1 MHTIA
6 VIGLGYIGL
15 PTAVVFAQKGYR
27 VIGVDIDAKKVEAV
41 NAGRSYIR
49 EPYLDE
55 MLRDS
60 VARGLLS
67 ATTDAVV
74 AVRQSDAV
82 IIAVP
87 TPVKNGV
94 ADLTYLRE
102 ALDAV
107 RKGIHR
113 DLLIVIES
121 TIPPGTTVGI
131 AKPMLEE
138 TGMKVGQDIYL
149 AHVPERIAPGKA
161 VEELLN
167 APRVVGGADPRST
180 EKAIQLYS
188 EVNPHLHP
196 TDATTAEFVKLAEN
210 TYRDLNIALA
220 NLLALM
226 AEKLGIDVYEA
237 IRLANT
243 HPRVNIHMPGA
254 GVGGPCLTKDP
265 YMLAST
271 APDFW
276 GTELIRSARRIN
288 DYMPTHTVNIV
299 EKALADA
306 GLSVIGVK
314 IAVLGDDTRE
324 SPAKYVV
331 QKLLEK
337 GADVVIY
344 DPYTPE
350 TFGAQ
355 PAKTLEE
362 AAKDAD
368 ALVIVTDHP
377 EFKKLDL
384 VALVALM
391 RHRIIIDG
399 RKAVEPHAVA
409 AHGSPEG
416 VSLGPAAVGVCDDE
430 DLAPGHGQCGV

>member
-49 EPYLDE
+49 EPYLNE

-67 ATTDAVV
+67 ATTDAVA

-102 ALDAV
+102 ALNAV

-188 EVNPHLHP
+188 KVNPHLQP

-276 GTELIRSARRIN
+276 GTELIRIARRIN

-306 GLSVIGVK
+306 GLSVIGAK
-314 IAVLGDDTRE
+314 IAVLGAAYKGGVDDTRE

-331 QKLLEK
+331 QKLIEK
-337 GADVVIY
+337 GADVVVY

-350 TFGAQ
+350 AFGARL
-355 PAKTLEE
+355 AKTLEE

-384 VALVALM
+384 VTLAALM

-399 RKAVEPHAVA
+399 RRAVEPHAA
-409 AHGSPEG
+409 TAHGFTYY
-416 VSLGPAAVGVCDDE
+416 AVGYGKAYK
-430 DLAPGHGQCGV
+430 L

>member
-1 MHTIA
+1 MHNIA
-6 VIGLGYIGL
+6 VIGLGYVGL
-15 PTAVVFAQKGYR
+15 PTAVIFAQRGYR
-27 VIGVDIDAKKVEAV
+27 VIGVDIDAKKVEAL
-41 NAGRSYIR
+41 NAGRSYVR
-49 EPYLDE
+49 EPYLNE

-60 VARGLLS
+60 VVRGLLS
-67 ATTDAVV
+67 ATTDAVA

-188 EVNPHLHP
+188 KVNPHLQP

-210 TYRDLNIALA
+210 TYRDLNIAFA

-226 AEKLGIDVYEA
+226 AERLGIDVYEA

-276 GTELIRSARRIN
+276 GTELIRIARRIN
-288 DYMPTHTVNIV
+288 DYMPTHTANIV

-306 GLSVIGVK
+306 GLSVRGAK
-314 IAVLGDDTRE
+314 IAVLGAAYKGGVDDTRE
-324 SPAKYVV
+324 SPAKHVV

-337 GADVVIY
+337 GVEVAVY

-350 TFGAQ
+350 TFGAR

-362 AAKDAD
+362 AAQDAD

-384 VALVALM
+384 VTLAALM

-399 RKAVEPHAVA
+399 RRAVEPHAA
-409 AHGSPEG
+409 TAHGFTYYG
-416 VSLGPAAVGVCDDE
+416 VGYGKAYKL
-430 DLAPGHGQCGV
+430 

>member
-1 MHTIA
+1 M
-6 VIGLGYIGL
+6 V
-15 PTAVVFAQKGYR
+15 
-27 VIGVDIDAKKVEAV
+27 
-41 NAGRSYIR
+41 
-49 EPYLDE
+49 
-55 MLRDS
+55 
-60 VARGLLS
+60 
-67 ATTDAVV
+67 
-74 AVRQSDAV
+74 
-82 IIAVP
+82 
-87 TPVKNGV
+87 
-94 ADLTYLRE
+94 DLTYLRE
-102 ALDAV
+102 ALGAV

-113 DLLIVIES
+113 DMLIVIES

-138 TGMKVGQDIYL
+138 TGMKVSRDIYL

-188 EVNPHLHP
+188 KVNPHLQP

-276 GTELIRSARRIN
+276 GTELIRNARRIN
-288 DYMPTHTVNIV
+288 DYMPTHTANIV
-299 EKALADA
+299 ERALADV
-306 GLSVIGVK
+306 GLSVREAK
-314 IAVLGDDTRE
+314 IAVLGAAYKGGIDDTRE

-331 QKLLEK
+331 QNLLEK
-337 GADVVIY
+337 GTDVVVY

-350 TFGAQ
+350 TFGAR

-384 VALVALM
+384 VTLAALM

-399 RKAVEPHAVA
+399 RRAVEPHAAA
-409 AHGSPEG
+409 AHGFTYYG
-416 VSLGPAAVGVCDDE
+416 VGYGKAYKL
-430 DLAPGHGQCGV
+430 

>member
-6 VIGLGYIGL
+6 VIGLGYVGL
-15 PTAVVFAQKGYR
+15 PTAVVFAQRGYR

-49 EPYLDE
+49 EPYLNE

-67 ATTDAVV
+67 ATTDAVA

-102 ALDAV
+102 TLDAV

-138 TGMKVGQDIYL
+138 TGMKVGQNIYL

-188 EVNPHLHP
+188 KVNPHLQP

-276 GTELIRSARRIN
+276 GTELIRNARRIN
-288 DYMPTHTVNIV
+288 DYMPTHTANIV
-299 EKALADA
+299 ERALADV
-306 GLSVIGVK
+306 GLSVREAK
-314 IAVLGDDTRE
+314 IAVLGAAYKGGIDDTRE

-331 QKLLEK
+331 QNLLEK
-337 GADVVIY
+337 GTDVVVY

-377 EFKKLDL
+377 EFKKLNL
-384 VALVALM
+384 VTLAALM

-399 RKAVEPHAVA
+399 RRAVEPHAAA
-409 AHGSPEG
+409 AHGFTYY
-416 VSLGPAAVGVCDDE
+416 AVG
-430 DLAPGHGQCGV
+430 HGKAYKL

>member
-1 MHTIA
+1 MRTIA

-15 PTAVVFAQKGYR
+15 PTAVVFAQRGYR

-67 ATTDAVV
+67 ATTDAVA

-113 DLLIVIES
+113 DLIIVIES
-121 TIPPGTTVGI
+121 TIPPGTTVGV

-188 EVNPHLHP
+188 KVNPHLHP

-276 GTELIRSARRIN
+276 GTELIRIARRIN

-306 GLSVIGVK
+306 GLSVIGAK
-314 IAVLGDDTRE
+314 IAVLGAAYKGGVDDTRE

-331 QKLLEK
+331 QKLIEK
-337 GADVVIY
+337 GADVVVY

-350 TFGAQ
+350 TFGAR

-384 VALVALM
+384 VTLAALM

-399 RKAVEPHAVA
+399 RRAVEPHAAA
-409 AHGSPEG
+409 AHGFTYY
-416 VSLGPAAVGVCDDE
+416 AVGYGKAYK
-430 DLAPGHGQCGV
+430 L

>member
-1 MHTIA
+1 
-6 VIGLGYIGL
+6 L

-49 EPYLDE
+49 EPYLNE

-67 ATTDAVV
+67 ATTDAV
-74 AVRQSDAV
+74 ATVRQSDAV

-113 DLLIVIES
+113 DMLIVIES

-138 TGMKVGQDIYL
+138 TGMKVSQDIYL

-161 VEELLN
+161 IEELLN
-167 APRVVGGADPRST
+167 APRMVGGADPRST

-188 EVNPHLHP
+188 KVNPHLQP

-276 GTELIRSARRIN
+276 GTELIRIARRIN
-288 DYMPTHTVNIV
+288 DYMPTHTANIV

-306 GLSVIGVK
+306 GLSVREAK
-314 IAVLGDDTRE
+314 IAVLGAAYKGGVDDTRE
-324 SPAKYVV
+324 SPAKHVV

-337 GADVVIY
+337 GADVVVY

-350 TFGAQ
+350 TLGAR

-384 VALVALM
+384 VTLAALM

-399 RKAVEPHAVA
+399 RRAVEPHAAA
-409 AHGSPEG
+409 AHGFTYYG
-416 VSLGPAAVGVCDDE
+416 VGYGKAYKL
-430 DLAPGHGQCGV
+430 

>member
-1 MHTIA
+1 MHTVA
-6 VIGLGYIGL
+6 VIVVGRVGLVV
-15 PTAVVFAQKGYR
+15 AVVFAHAGYR
-27 VIGVDIDAKKVEAV
+27 LHGVDVETKIIDFV
-41 NAGRSYIR
+41 NAGRGYIR
-49 EPYLDE
+49 EPYLNE
-55 MLRDS
+55 MLRDA

-67 ATTDAVV
+67 ATSDAVA

-87 TPVKNGV
+87 TPGKNGV
-94 ADLTYLRE
+94 VDLTYLRE
-102 ALDAV
+102 ALGAV

-113 DLLIVIES
+113 DMLIVIES

-138 TGMKVGQDIYL
+138 TGMKVSRDIYL

-188 EVNPHLHP
+188 KVNPHLQP

-226 AEKLGIDVYEA
+226 AERLGIDVYEA

-276 GTELIRSARRIN
+276 GTELIRIARRI
-288 DYMPTHTVNIV
+288 DDHMPTHTVNIV

-306 GLSVIGVK
+306 GLSVIGAK
-314 IAVLGDDTRE
+314 IAVLGAAYKGGVDDTRE

-337 GADVVIY
+337 GADVVVY

-350 TFGAQ
+350 TFGAR

-384 VALVALM
+384 VTLAALM

-399 RKAVEPHAVA
+399 RRAVEPHAAA
-409 AHGSPEG
+409 AHGFTYYG
-416 VSLGPAAVGVCDDE
+416 VGYGKAYKL
-430 DLAPGHGQCGV
+430 

>member
-6 VIGLGYIGL
+6 VIGLGHIGL

-49 EPYLDE
+49 EPYLNE

-67 ATTDAVV
+67 ATTDAV
-74 AVRQSDAV
+74 ATVRQSDAV

-107 RKGIHR
+107 RRGIHR

-138 TGMKVGQDIYL
+138 TSMKVGQDIYL

-188 EVNPHLHP
+188 KVNPLLQP

-276 GTELIRSARRIN
+276 GTELIRIARRIN

-306 GLSVIGVK
+306 GLSVTGAK
-314 IAVLGDDTRE
+314 IAVLGAAYKGGVDDTRE

-337 GADVVIY
+337 GADVVVY

-350 TFGAQ
+350 TFGAR

-362 AAKDAD
+362 AAENAD

-384 VALVALM
+384 VTLAALM

-399 RKAVEPHAVA
+399 RRAVEPHAAA
-409 AHGSPEG
+409 AHGFTYY
-416 VSLGPAAVGVCDDE
+416 AVGYGKAYK
-430 DLAPGHGQCGV
+430 L

>member
-49 EPYLDE
+49 EPGVNE

-67 ATTDAVV
+67 ATTDAVT

-121 TIPPGTTVGI
+121 TIPPGTTVGV

-138 TGMKVGQDIYL
+138 TGMKVSQDIYL

-167 APRVVGGADPRST
+167 APRLVGGADPRST

-188 EVNPHLHP
+188 KVNPHLQP

-288 DYMPTHTVNIV
+288 DYMPTHTANIV

-306 GLSVIGVK
+306 GLSVRGAK
-314 IAVLGDDTRE
+314 IAVLGAAYKGGVDDTRE

-337 GADVVIY
+337 GADVVVY

-350 TFGAQ
+350 TFGAL

-384 VALVALM
+384 VTLAALM

-399 RKAVEPHAVA
+399 RKAVEPHAAA
-409 AHGSPEG
+409 AHGFTYY
-416 VSLGPAAVGVCDDE
+416 AVGYGKAYK
-430 DLAPGHGQCGV
+430 L

>member
-15 PTAVVFAQKGYR
+15 PTAVIFAQRGYR

-49 EPYLDE
+49 EPYLNE

-60 VARGLLS
+60 VVRGLFS
-67 ATTDAVV
+67 ATTDAVA

-188 EVNPHLHP
+188 KVNPHLQP

-220 NLLALM
+220 NLLALI
-226 AEKLGIDVYEA
+226 AERLGIDVYEA

-276 GTELIRSARRIN
+276 GTELIRGARRIN
-288 DYMPTHTVNIV
+288 DYMPTHTANIV
-299 EKALADA
+299 ERALADA
-306 GLSVIGVK
+306 GLSVRGAK
-314 IAVLGDDTRE
+314 IAVLGAAYKGGVDDTRE
-324 SPAKYVV
+324 SPAKYVI

-337 GADVVIY
+337 GAEVVVY

-350 TFGAQ
+350 TFGAR

-384 VALVALM
+384 VTLAALM

-399 RKAVEPHAVA
+399 RRAVEPHAAA
-409 AHGSPEG
+409 AHGFTYYG
-416 VSLGPAAVGVCDDE
+416 VGYGKAYKL
-430 DLAPGHGQCGV
+430 

>member
-1 MHTIA
+1 
-6 VIGLGYIGL
+6 
-15 PTAVVFAQKGYR
+15 
-27 VIGVDIDAKKVEAV
+27 
-41 NAGRSYIR
+41 
-49 EPYLDE
+49 
-55 MLRDS
+55 
-60 VARGLLS
+60 
-67 ATTDAVV
+67 
-74 AVRQSDAV
+74 
-82 IIAVP
+82 
-87 TPVKNGV
+87 
-94 ADLTYLRE
+94 
-102 ALDAV
+102 
-107 RKGIHR
+107 
-113 DLLIVIES
+113 
-121 TIPPGTTVGI
+121 
-131 AKPMLEE
+131 MLEE

-188 EVNPHLHP
+188 KVNPHLQP

-226 AEKLGIDVYEA
+226 AERLGIDVYEA

-265 YMLAST
+265 YMLASI

-276 GTELIRSARRIN
+276 GTELIISARRIN

-306 GLSVIGVK
+306 GLSVIGAK
-314 IAVLGDDTRE
+314 IAVLGAAYKGGVDDTRE

-337 GADVVIY
+337 GADVVVY

-350 TFGAQ
+350 TFGAR

-384 VALVALM
+384 VTLAALM

-399 RKAVEPHAVA
+399 RRAVEPHAAA
-409 AHGSPEG
+409 AHGFTYY
-416 VSLGPAAVGVCDDE
+416 AVGYGSAYK
-430 DLAPGHGQCGV
+430 L

>member
-6 VIGLGYIGL
+6 VIGLGYVGL
-15 PTAVVFAQKGYR
+15 PTAVIFAHRGYR
-27 VIGVDIDAKKVEAV
+27 VIGVDIDAKKVETV

-49 EPYLDE
+49 EPYLNE

-60 VARGLLS
+60 VAKGLLS
-67 ATTDAVV
+67 ATIDAVA

-188 EVNPHLHP
+188 KVNPHLQP

-306 GLSVIGVK
+306 GLSVRWAK
-314 IAVLGDDTRE
+314 IAVLGAAYKGGVDDTRE

-331 QKLLEK
+331 QMLLEK
-337 GADVVIY
+337 GADVVVY

-350 TFGAQ
+350 TFGAR

-384 VALVALM
+384 VTLAALM

-399 RKAVEPHAVA
+399 RKAVEPHAAA
-409 AHGSPEG
+409 AHGFTYYG
-416 VSLGPAAVGVCDDE
+416 VGYGKAYKL
-430 DLAPGHGQCGV
+430 

>member
-1 MHTIA
+1 
-6 VIGLGYIGL
+6 
-15 PTAVVFAQKGYR
+15 VV
-27 VIGVDIDAKKVEAV
+27 
-41 NAGRSYIR
+41 
-49 EPYLDE
+49 
-55 MLRDS
+55 
-60 VARGLLS
+60 
-67 ATTDAVV
+67 
-74 AVRQSDAV
+74 
-82 IIAVP
+82 
-87 TPVKNGV
+87 
-94 ADLTYLRE
+94 DLTYLRE
-102 ALDAV
+102 ALGAV

-138 TGMKVGQDIYL
+138 TGMKVSRDIYL

-167 APRVVGGADPRST
+167 APGVVGGADPRST
-180 EKAIQLYS
+180 EKASQLYS
-188 EVNPHLHP
+188 KVNPHLQP

-243 HPRVNIHMPGA
+243 HPRVNIYMPGA

-276 GTELIRSARRIN
+276 GAELIRIARRIN

-306 GLSVIGVK
+306 GLSVIGAK
-314 IAVLGDDTRE
+314 IAVLGAAYKGGVDDTRE

-337 GADVVIY
+337 GADVLVY

-350 TFGAQ
+350 TFGAR

-368 ALVIVTDHP
+368 VLVIVTDHP

-384 VALVALM
+384 VTLAALM

-399 RKAVEPHAVA
+399 RRAVEPHAVA
-409 AHGSPEG
+409 THGFTYYG
-416 VSLGPAAVGVCDDE
+416 VGYGKAYKL
-430 DLAPGHGQCGV
+430 

>member
-15 PTAVVFAQKGYR
+15 PTAVVFAQRGYR

-276 GTELIRSARRIN
+276 GTELIRIARKIN

-306 GLSVIGVK
+306 GLSVRGAK
-314 IAVLGDDTRE
+314 IAVLGAAYKGGVDDTRE

-337 GADVVIY
+337 GADVVVY

-350 TFGAQ
+350 TFGAR

-384 VALVALM
+384 VTLAALM

-399 RKAVEPHAVA
+399 RRAVEPHAVA
-409 AHGSPEG
+409 AHGFTYY
-416 VSLGPAAVGVCDDE
+416 AVGYGKAYK
-430 DLAPGHGQCGV
+430 L